1 MSRRR
6 RSVVAGLVAAL
17 LASGSALAGT
27 VALTDL
33 PQAGGVYG
41 TTRAPHCSSKGGRT
55 LAVNRHVRVFDTAAR
70 VRPLALA
77 CLRSSNRAYVIGDP
91 RECQNSAAIDS
102 AVVAGTYAAINVRTC
117 SLTHSDSGIG
127 LVDLRNG
134 HVVFSSYALARV
146 SLESEA
152 DAIRAMA
159 VTPRGRVAWLA
170 LRRTGSSALTVEI
183 RRRAHGPD
191 RQSVLLDSSAG
202 IDPRSLR
209 RRGDRV
215 YWTNAGIERS
225 ASM

>member
-1 MSRRR
+1 MSARR
-6 RSVVAGLVAAL
+6 RSIVAGLIAAL

-27 VALTDL
+27 VALSDL

-41 TTRAPHCSSKGGRT
+41 TIRAPHCSLKGGRT
-55 LAVNRHVRVFDTAAR
+55 LAANRHVRVFDGAVKRRA
-70 VRPLALA
+70 LALA

-134 HVVFSSYALARV
+134 HVVFSSRALATA
-146 SLESEA
+146 SLESET
-152 DAIRAMA
+152 DAIRAMV

-170 LRRTGSSALTVEI
+170 LRRTGSTALTVEI

-191 RQSVLLDSSAG
+191 RQSVLLDSSAD

-215 YWTNAGIERS
+215 YWTKAGIERS